1 MPRWLAQYRLAQ
13 YAVVGGLAVLAGC
26 SSQEVSA
33 VSNNPPAVKVEQ
45 VPDPNLISVDKPER
59 FPLAVA
65 AARAEVSELV
75 ANGSVAPDVSRTVPV
90 NALSSGRVVD
100 VHARLGDDVQKGQ
113 LLLTINSSDMSQAFS
128 DLRKFQADEALAK
141 TQSERA
147 QLLFSHGALAQKDLD
162 VAMETYEKA
171 KVDTQTALDHV
182 RILGGDPQRP
192 SSVIEVHAPVSGTIV
207 EQNVTPSAGV
217 KSLDNSPNLF
227 TIADLSQLWVICDVY
242 ENDLAQVHVGD
253 RAQIELNAFPGRKLA
268 GRIANIGKLLDP
280 NTRTAKVRIELPNER
295 GMLAARNMFATVH
308 FVSQGAQMRTVVP
321 ASAVLRLQDRD
332 WVFVKG
338 EGNQFRRKEVHAG
351 ATNADGTEQV
361 LSGLSTGE
369 QVARDALLFDRESKK
384 E

>member
-1 MPRWLAQYRLAQ
+1 MKPYRLAQ
-13 YAVVGGLAVLAGC
+13 CAMAGCLAVLAGC

-33 VSNNPPAVKVEQ
+33 VSNNPPAVNVEQ
-45 VPDPNLISVDKPER
+45 VPDPNLITVDKPER
-59 FPLAVA
+59 FPVAVA
-65 AARAEVSELV
+65 AARAEVSELI

-113 LLLTINSSDMSQAFS
+113 LLLTINSSDMSQACS

-171 KVDTQTALDHV
+171 KVDTQTALDHI
-182 RILGGDPQRP
+182 RILGGDTQRP
-192 SSVIEVHAPVSGTIV
+192 SSVIEVHAPVSGTII
-207 EQNVTPSAGV
+207 EQNVTTAAGV

-242 ENDLAQVHVGD
+242 EIDLAQVHVGD
-253 RAQIELNAFPGRKLA
+253 RAQIELNAFPGRKFA
-268 GRIANIGKLLDP
+268 GRIANIGRLLDP
-280 NTRTAKVRIELPNER
+280 NTRTAKVRIELSNER
-295 GMLAARNMFATVH
+295 GLLRPNMFATVH

-321 ASAVLRLQDRD
+321 ASAVLRLEDRD

-351 ATNADGTEQV
+351 AINTDGTEQV
-361 LSGLSTGE
+361 LSGLSAGE